1 MQIKMI
7 DYFHLDICSTDSK
20 ENFPNNK
27 GNNFRVKLCESLT
40 LSGKWEVV
48 LTSLSIFF
56 RGTDAA
62 NVMSGLEID
71 VHCNIVGLSIVGGY
85 KTQLLRRVNIGQPT
99 KNSHMK
105 TVFHV
110 KGTENYCFYKPVITQ
125 ECSVIE
131 IELKHSSLYVN
142 DLLENCVAYVSLH
155 LKRRL

>member
-27 GNNFRVKLCESLT
+27 GNNLRVKLCESLT

-62 NVMSGLEID
+62 NV
-71 VHCNIVGLSIVGGY
+71 
-85 KTQLLRRVNIGQPT
+85 
-99 KNSHMK
+99 
-105 TVFHV
+105 
-110 KGTENYCFYKPVITQ
+110 
-125 ECSVIE
+125 
-131 IELKHSSLYVN
+131 
-142 DLLENCVAYVSLH
+142 
-155 LKRRL
+155 